1 MKRLASP
8 MLDAAMSQPPRITA
22 LVVEDETV
30 IRMET
35 ADLLTDAGFDVLE
48 AWNGATALR
57 QLERRPEIGLLV
69 TDVHMPGDL
78 DGFGLSRLVAE
89 RWPAIALVVVSG
101 AARPGPGDLPS
112 GARFIA
118 KPFSA
123 RTVLDT
129 AVALLGPLPRPGDA

>member
-1 MKRLASP
+1 

-35 ADLLTDAGFDVLE
+35 ADLLIDAGFEVLE

-57 QLERRPEIGLLV
+57 QLERRPEIGLVV
-69 TDVHMPGDL
+69 TDVHMPGTL

-89 RWPAIALVVVSG
+89 RWPAIGLVVVSG
-101 AARPGPGDLPS
+101 VAKPGPDDLPP

-129 AVALLGPLPRPGDA
+129 AIALVGRQPRPGNA